1 MKQKTK
7 GIHINGKQIHS
18 IRFADDIAI
27 LADSEKDMNNM
38 LQILEKVLSKYKLR
52 INKAKTKVMKICNR
66 ITSVWVP

>member
-18 IRFADDIAI
+18 TRFADDIAI
-27 LADSEKDMNNM
+27 LAESEKDMNK

-52 INKAKTKVMKICNR
+52 INKAKSKVMKICKR
-66 ITSVWVP
+66 VREELRK